1 MIKLIKYIRDTKG
14 RSDHMSITPTKFIPR
29 EMKTTIIRVY
39 SYQNKNIQ
47 GVISNPFFKT
57 DMVFENMMQLITI
70 IEYISNSLL
79 HPQKTMQLRQFSD
92 NNGSAEPLS
101 FNFETTLDFSDHN
114 PLATFELEIIF
125 RQNASWQGNIV
136 YVEQNLSSAFRSVLE
151 LFTLLDSVLDTK

>member
-1 MIKLIKYIRDTKG
+1 
-14 RSDHMSITPTKFIPR
+14 MSITPTKFIPR

-92 NNGSAEPLS
+92 NNVSAEPLS
-101 FNFETTLDFSDHN
+101 FNFETTLDFSDYN